1 MKCAVGYELAAE
13 IPEDSCCLPCG
24 KSKNVIPR
32 QLLLNI
38 KVHVLFAFNFF
49 QQKNAF
55 AIFGVY
61 LDKM

>member
-32 QLLLNI
+32 QILLNI

-49 QQKNAF
+49 QQKMLF

>member
-32 QLLLNI
+32 QILLNLN
-38 KVHVLFAFNFF
+38 VLFAFNFC